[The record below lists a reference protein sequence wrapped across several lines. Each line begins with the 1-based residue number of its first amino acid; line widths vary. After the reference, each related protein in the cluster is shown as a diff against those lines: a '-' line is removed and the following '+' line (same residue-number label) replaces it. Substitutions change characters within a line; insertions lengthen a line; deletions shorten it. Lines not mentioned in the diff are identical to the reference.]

1 MDTGGVT
8 MEAVHLKMVKRLL
21 SGDTVRIVANVKTL
35 GAVADLEPETVNLT
49 LNLNRNENF
58 ILTENPAIEPNV
70 C

>member
-1 MDTGGVT
+1 MMLLFGGLWSIAT
-8 MEAVHLKMVKRLL
+8 
-21 SGDTVRIVANVKTL
+21 NVKTL